1 MQLSGLVAGFD
12 AKERS
17 KLRKAVG
24 KKLKDQMAEVGQMLL
39 DRAEQ
44 EFRDD
49 RGQVISPSVSRATV
63 QRLYDA
69 IKGAAEYSF
78 NKSHSAA
85 YARLAWQTA
94 YLKANWPAAYGA
106 AILGAT
112 DDKDKRIEALHSLAA
127 EGIDVL
133 PPDVNSSGV
142 QTRPEGSRAVRLG
155 LAEVKGTGEQVA
167 ARIVAARAAGA
178 FTSMHDLVF
187 RVRKSDDSAEQA
199 VKASDLVALI
209 EAGALDALGPR
220 MGLFMMARTART
232 VDLPIPDVEWGVIE
246 RTSRQRNRLLTV
258 VGENPLAT
266 FQATLRAWNVPG
278 PVGPNGEVLHA
289 PGTPVGMLPDQDGA
303 SVTTIGVL
311 SAFATRTYRGGTMAS
326 LTIEGTGA
334 SIRGVM
340 WDEALAR
347 AREAGTVPPV
357 GSLIGAT
364 GRIQVRELETENDD
378 GEVVTRRLREITV
391 GTLHPVPV
399 QDPVRGGLPDD
410 VPVPELTSSSVTLNA
425 QTHLGAAEAD
435 AEEKPSGLQIEALFG
450 ADSAPPAPPACDT
463 SQTDFPQQ
471 LGGDR
476 LPADVGAAPVVHLSA
491 AGWIASDDASAPE
504 LRDTVTRLLAGSPV
518 EGARLLWKGGRPI
531 AVVADT
537 DEVVAHI
544 V

>member
-1 MQLSGLVAGFD
+1 M
-12 AKERS
+12 
-17 KLRKAVG
+17 
-24 KKLKDQMAEVGQMLL
+24 
-39 DRAEQ
+39 
-44 EFRDD
+44 
-49 RGQVISPSVSRATV
+49 
-63 QRLYDA
+63 
-69 IKGAAEYSF
+69 
-78 NKSHSAA
+78 
-85 YARLAWQTA
+85 
-94 YLKANWPAAYGA
+94 
-106 AILGAT
+106 
-112 DDKDKRIEALHSLAA
+112 
-127 EGIDVL
+127 
-133 PPDVNSSGV
+133 
-142 QTRPEGSRAVRLG
+142 
-155 LAEVKGTGEQVA
+155 
-167 ARIVAARAAGA
+167 
-178 FTSMHDLVF
+178 
-187 RVRKSDDSAEQA
+187 
-199 VKASDLVALI
+199 
-209 EAGALDALGPR
+209 
-220 MGLFMMARTART
+220 
-232 VDLPIPDVEWGVIE
+232 IE

-399 QDPVRGGLPDD
+399 QDPVRGGLPD
-410 VPVPELTSSSVTLNA
+410 PTTSRCPSSPPRASRSTLRH
-425 QTHLGAAEAD
+425 TLGCRSGHG
-435 AEEKPSGLQIEALFG
+435 EKPSGLQIEALFG

-463 SQTDFPQQ
+463 SQTDFPQQQ